1 MGSQTMRNFSYEPQ
15 SWLKAG
21 RRCLAAGTVVL
32 SGMIATVPTMLLA
45 EPNSS
50 AKPLEIA
57 GFSLDEAAC
66 DIIEKIVDRGFA
78 DLDDKQWEQVERAG
92 CGFTS
97 GFRNENTVPKNADDP
112 RMVIEMGYCTN
123 DLVRKAEKDWASDK
137 QARWDI
143 ARIAGNLK
151 EEELKCITAINLR
164 GGFLPYSWASHIKI
178 SFRDYPNRTSEQCDP
193 TRFKD
198 DDSKSVG
205 YSESAPATADE
216 NDVEKKDT
224 SLYGGSRSSDGKSEG
239 PARAAGTPNCPTGPV
254 DSTYNTQPYNTVV
267 HRVDWW
273 IHWQNQDQWRL
284 LARARV
290 VRDFFERYQT
300 DLYPKPAEGKKLFKL
315 RACHAV
321 AGRAKTQLVYQG
333 PAPITEVFG
342 GERAKKVKKCNCEA
356 DYKDQYLVF
365 TVSQQPDA
373 SVTLWK
379 GPAYE
384 RAWESQRNRYISEQ
398 LDREIMDTHL
408 SADPFGPNYGRYD
421 AKPDNAKI
429 INRSKARAPSSVRPY
444 IGGEACR
451 EVLKFNKFQKN
462 YYKDGNPKKGPLLP
476 NL

>member
-1 MGSQTMRNFSYEPQ
+1 MRNFSHEPQ
-15 SWLKAG
+15 TWLNAG
-21 RRCLAAGTVVL
+21 HRSLVAGVFAFAVVVAQAPAALPADASTA
-32 SGMIATVPTMLLA
+32 I
-45 EPNSS
+45 
-50 AKPLEIA
+50 KPLEIA
-57 GFSLDEAAC
+57 GFSLDEEAC
-66 DIIEKIVDRGFA
+66 EIIEKIVDRGFA

-97 GFRNENTVPKNADDP
+97 GFQNENTVPKNADDP
-112 RMVIEMGYCTN
+112 RLVIEMGYCTN
-123 DLVRKAEKDWASDK
+123 DLVRKAEIDWASDK
-137 QARWDI
+137 LARWDI

-193 TRFKD
+193 TRYKD
-198 DDSKSVG
+198 DESKSVG
-205 YSESAPATADE
+205 YSESAPPASDE

-224 SLYGGSRSSDGKSEG
+224 SLYGGSRSGD
-239 PARAAGTPNCPTGPV
+239 GTPDGLARSSGARNCPTGPV
-254 DSTYNTQPYNTVV
+254 DAAYNTQPYNSTV
-267 HRVDWW
+267 HRIDWW

-284 LARARV
+284 LARSRV
-290 VRDFFERYQT
+290 IRDFFERYQT
-300 DLYPKPAEGKKLFKL
+300 DLYPKPSEGKKHYKL

-333 PAPITEVFG
+333 PAPRTEASDAG
-342 GERAKKVKKCNCEA
+342 KAKKCNCEA
-356 DYKDQYLVF
+356 QYKDQYLVF

-379 GPAYE
+379 GPSYE
-384 RAWESQRNRYISEQ
+384 RAWESERNRYISEQ